1 MIMNRRNVLVL
12 LAVVAIGGGLI
23 AGTGAFSQVEAD
35 RTANVG
41 VSGDSS
47 ALLGIADNTSNS
59 FVNATSTD
67 GDGVDT
73 IEFQENSLNDNAT
86 TRYNYSL
93 DVTNNGN
100 STVNFYVDSSGMGV
114 VDLVDAS
121 NDNSVVSDGTS
132 TVSLSEGDTV
142 KLHIVI
148 TTTSSDDSFPDEI
161 TFVAESA

>member
-23 AGTGAFSQVEAD
+23 AGTGAFSQVEAN
-35 RTANVG
+35 RTADVG

-47 ALLGIADNTSNS
+47 ALLGIEDNTSS
-59 FVNATSTD
+59 FISATTTD
-67 GDGVDT
+67 GDSVDT

-86 TRYNYSL
+86 TRYDYALN
-93 DVTNNGN
+93 VTNNGN
-100 STVNFYVDSSGMGV
+100 STVNFYVDPSGMGV
-114 VDLVDAS
+114 VDLVNAS
-121 NDNSVVSDGTS
+121 DDNSVLGSGSSVTLD
-132 TVSLSEGDTV
+132 EDDTV

-148 TTTSSDDSFPDEI
+148 TTTDSGDTFPDEI

>member
-23 AGTGAFSQVEAD
+23 AGTGAFSQVEAN
-35 RTANVG
+35 RTADVG

-47 ALLGIADNTSNS
+47 ALLGIEDNGSS
-59 FVNATSTD
+59 IVSATETD

-73 IEFQENSLNDNAT
+73 IEFQESDLNDDAT

-100 STVNFYVDSSGMGV
+100 STVNFYVEDSTGVIDMVNASDDSSV
-114 VDLVDAS
+114 VGS
-121 NDNSVVSDGTS
+121 SVTLD
-132 TVSLSEGDTV
+132 EEETV

-148 TTTSSDDSFPDEI
+148 TTTDSGDTFPDEI

>member
-12 LAVVAIGGGLI
+12 LAAVAIGGGLI
-23 AGTGAFSQVEAD
+23 AGTGAFSQVEAS
-35 RTANVG
+35 RTADVG

-47 ALLGIADNTSNS
+47 ALLKIEDNTSSSS
-59 FVNATSTD
+59 FVSATTTD
-67 GDGVDT
+67 GDNVDT
-73 IEFQENSLNDNAT
+73 IEFQETNLNDDAT

-100 STVNFYVDSSGMGV
+100 STVNFYVEDSTGV
-114 VDLVDAS
+114 VDLVNAS
-121 NDNSVVSDGTS
+121 DDS
-132 TVSLSEGDTV
+132 TVVGSSVSLDEDDTV

-148 TTTSSDDSFPDEI
+148 TTTDSGDTFPDEI

>member
-1 MIMNRRNVLVL
+1 MNRRNVLVL

-23 AGTGAFSQVEAD
+23 AGTGAFSQVEAS
-35 RTANVG
+35 RTADVG

-47 ALLGIADNTSNS
+47 ALLKIEDNTSS
-59 FVNATSTD
+59 SSLVNTTTTD
-67 GDGVDT
+67 GDNVDT

-86 TRYNYSL
+86 TRYDYALN
-93 DVTNNGN
+93 VTNNGN

-114 VDLVDAS
+114 VDLVNAS
-121 NDNSVVSDGTS
+121 SDNSVKSGGSS
-132 TVSLSEGDTV
+132 TVSLSKDETI

-148 TTTSSDDSFPDEI
+148 TTTGTNDNFPDEI